1 MDLGL
6 RNSRALVTGASKGLG
21 FAIAK
26 ILIQEGASVV
36 INSRDEHNLQ
46 LAKDQLRKEGLEPAG
61 MVAGDLGKKGTP
73 EQVIEKT
80 AAILGGLDLLLSN
93 TGGPRTGKFATLT
106 EEDWAHAID
115 LCLLSHVRL
124 IRASLPHLDKSGFPS
139 ILTITSI
146 SAKQPIPDLI
156 LSNTTRAGVLG
167 LTKSLAL
174 ELAGQR
180 IRVNSILPGW
190 TATDRAIEL
199 IHSRAAANQTT
210 PEMEMEKQKATA
222 PLGRMAEPD
231 EFARSA
237 VFLLSPAA
245 SYLTGVMLSV
255 DGGTYKGIL

>member
-61 MVAGDLGKKGTP
+61 MVVGDLGKKGTP

-190 TATDRAIEL
+190 TATDRAVEL

-210 PEMEMEKQKATA
+210 P
-222 PLGRMAEPD
+222 
-231 EFARSA
+231 
-237 VFLLSPAA
+237 
-245 SYLTGVMLSV
+245 
-255 DGGTYKGIL
+255 